1 MKDYRN
7 FILIEND
14 KAIVQ
19 ATFANCSSDVN
30 YKCYNKE
37 FPVKRPLVNYTD
49 ALRLLN
55 KHLAQILQWKE
66 DDEAL
71 SIYYVLVP
79 PKLCK
84 VIKEKLYKQWITAGE
99 YNTGVKIKPEELNQ
113 WIIFDTL
120 YRKTFADIAF
130 KPNNIYSTKTINKSY
145 RHIVFTKDIVDKMYI
160 YLERLDEMNKVK
172 TVNDLLK

>member
-19 ATFANCSSDVN
+19 ATFANCSSDVA

-49 ALRLLN
+49 VLKLLN
-55 KHLAQILQWKE
+55 KHLAQVLQWKE

-71 SIYYVLVP
+71 SIYYVLIP

-84 VIKEKLYKQWITAGE
+84 VIKEKLYKQWIETGE
-99 YNTGVKIKPEELNQ
+99 YSTGIKIKPEELKQ
-113 WIIFDTL
+113 WIIFEAL
-120 YRKTFADIAF
+120 YKKTFADIAF

-145 RHIVFTKDIVDKMYI
+145 RHIVFTKNIVDKMYV
-160 YLERLDEMNKVK
+160 YLDKLDDMNKAK